1 MLVICAL
8 HCSQVHDFASLSSCL
23 LRLLYDYVIW
33 IFLRGGGGW
42 GGGDVPGRHTYPP
55 FCPATLCRTVVE
67 PGRLGVV
74 QTRCTLRIHKQK
86 SRLDHFIPYF
96 VNKKLYFPMGIN
108 TIDLIGMH
116 KGITIF
122 YNFIIACRGGVIHTK
137 VHICMNYVKR
147 MVVSYDLQ

>member
-1 MLVICAL
+1 MIML
-8 HCSQVHDFASLSSCL
+8 FGFFF
-23 LRLLYDYVIW
+23 W
-33 IFLRGGGGW
+33 GGGGW

-74 QTRCTLRIHKQK
+74 QTRCTLRINKQK

>member
-1 MLVICAL
+1 MIML
-8 HCSQVHDFASLSSCL
+8 FG
-23 LRLLYDYVIW
+23 
-33 IFLRGGGGW
+33 FFFW

-67 PGRLGVV
+67 PGRLEVV
-74 QTRCTLRIHKQK
+74 QTRCTLRINKQK